1 MEFFVAVRGVKL
13 KLVGSLL
20 TLFGEVSCLHTSGSS
35 QPCQSSI
42 FFFLFLIGCQLPV
55 QEIPSRLET
64 FFSFFNL
71 LWMAKAIALE
81 LSPQKRGFE
90 KALAIWVIANCNDLL
105 TTRGWI
111 IKIWIIKIKWFY
123 FLQHSTFF
131 FHISNA
137 TYLYFFYYY
146 FVSWLSTSAIQQQQ

>member
-42 FFFLFLIGCQLPV
+42 FFFFIFSYWVSTACAE
-55 QEIPSRLET
+55 EIASRLKL
-64 FFSFFNL
+64 FFLFFNL
-71 LWMAKAIALE
+71 PWMAKAIALK
-81 LSPQKRGFE
+81 LSLQKRGFE

-111 IKIWIIKIKWFY
+111 IKIKWFY

-137 TYLYFFYYY
+137 TYFFYYY